1 MVPSPCRLAAVVGCV
16 VSLPAAAAAQAEAA
30 GLGAVVRQ
38 LVVESL
44 TGGGRRAD
52 QVLVAADSGSAAL
65 LGLAGISAAAAGPAG
80 LVCPGSTEAAGRPAP
95 TPVGYVV
102 RVTFAA
108 AADTAARE
116 VHVGKSCE
124 FRYRGRGH
132 GFRETGTWELR
143 RRGGGW
149 YVARMLESSIT

>member
-1 MVPSPCRLAAVVGCV
+1 MVPSPRRLAAVVGCV
-16 VSLPAAAAAQAEAA
+16 VGLPAATAAQPGGA

-44 TGGGRRAD
+44 NGGGRRAD
-52 QVLVAADSGSAAL
+52 QVLVAADSGSVAL
-65 LGLAGISAAAAGPAG
+65 LSLAGIAAATRPAG
-80 LVCPGSTEAAGRPAP
+80 LVCPGSTEADARPTS

-102 RVTFAA
+102 RVTLAA
-108 AADTAARE
+108 AVDTAARE
-116 VHVGKSCE
+116 VQVSKRCE
-124 FRYRGRGH
+124 FRYRGRGR

-143 RRGGGW
+143 RRGGSW